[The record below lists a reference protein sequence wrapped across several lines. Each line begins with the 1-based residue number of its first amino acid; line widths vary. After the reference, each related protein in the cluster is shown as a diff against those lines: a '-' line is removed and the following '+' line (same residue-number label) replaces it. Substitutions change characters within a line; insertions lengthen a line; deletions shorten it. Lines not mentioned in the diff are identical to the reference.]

1 MNALPTGP
9 LLASTV
15 AEAARRFGDRAAF
28 RLADDTELSYRG
40 LDLASDEVAAGL
52 AGRGLGPGSV
62 LLLSLP
68 SGLEYAVGYLA
79 AAKVGAATAGANPR
93 LRARERALIVDAVD
107 PDLILATDALSD
119 GIPGDRRVEIVD
131 IDTDPTRL
139 LADLRGHGEFSPA
152 VPADPGRPTCI
163 CFTSGS
169 TGDPRG
175 AWFTDRQL
183 AAIHVLDTGGAWGS
197 GGHMVS
203 GTAFAH
209 VGVMTKLGWQLASGA
224 TIHVMDRWTAGDLLN
239 LVERYRLPAVN
250 GVAAQISLLMQEPGF
265 DDRDLSCVQSIV
277 VGAGP
282 SPPALVL
289 EARKRFGAP
298 YSIRYSSTESGGIGL
313 GTALDADD
321 EEALHTV
328 GRPRPGVVAEVRDGD
343 GRTLTDGE
351 VGELWLQTP
360 SAMSGYWNDP
370 GSSAEALVDG
380 WLRTGDLARVDD
392 AGCFR
397 LAGRV
402 KEMYIRGGY
411 NVYPLEVEAVLGT
424 HPAVAQV
431 AVVPRP
437 DPTMG
442 EVGVAVIVPADPDH
456 PPALDDLVA
465 HGHHDLSGYKLPG
478 AIRIV
483 DRLPLNSGDKLDR
496 RALAAHEARSQV
508 PSQISN
514 QTGD

>member
-1 MNALPTGP
+1 MNRP
-9 LLASTV
+9 LLAETV
-15 AEAARRFGDRAAF
+15 AEAARRFGNRAAF
-28 RLADDTELSYRG
+28 QLADGTELSYRE
-40 LDLASDEVAAGL
+40 LDRASDEVAAGL
-52 AGRGLGPGSV
+52 AGRGLGPGNV

-79 AAKVGAATAGANPR
+79 AAKAGVTTAGANPR
-93 LRARERALIVDAVD
+93 LRARERSRIIEAVD
-107 PDLILATDALSD
+107 PDLILANDALSD
-119 GIPGDRRVEIVD
+119 GIPEDRRVELVGD
-131 IDTDPTRL
+131 GNDPTQL
-139 LADLRGHGEFSPA
+139 LAGLRGHGEVVPA
-152 VPADPGRPTCI
+152 VPADPYRPTCI
-163 CFTSGS
+163 CFTSGT

-183 AAIHVLDTGGAWGS
+183 VAIHALDAGGAWGS

-209 VGVMTKLGWQLASGA
+209 VGVMTKLGWQLASGV
-224 TIHVMDRWTAGDLLN
+224 TIHVMDRWTASGFLD

-250 GVAAQISLLMQEPGF
+250 GVASQVSLLMQEPGF

-282 SPPALVL
+282 SPPALVI
-289 EARKRFGAP
+289 EARERFGAA
-298 YSIRYSSTESGGIGL
+298 YSIRYSSTESGGTGL
-313 GTALDADD
+313 STALDADD
-321 EEALHTV
+321 DEALHTV
-328 GRPRPGVVAEVRDGD
+328 GRPRPGVAAEVRDDD
-343 GRTLTDGE
+343 GQALVDGE

-370 GSSAEALVDG
+370 EGTTEALVDG
-380 WLRTGDLARVDD
+380 WLRTGDLAHVDD

-437 DPTMG
+437 DSTMG
-442 EVGVAVIVPADPDH
+442 EIGVAVIVPTDPDH
-456 PPALDDLVA
+456 PPALHDLVA
-465 HGHHDLSGYKLPG
+465 HGHDDLSGYKLPG

-483 DRLPLNSGDKLDR
+483 DRLPLNAGDKLDR
-496 RALAAHEARSQV
+496 RTLAAQEARSQ
-508 PSQISN
+508 
-514 QTGD
+514 TGD

>member
-1 MNALPTGP
+1 MSRP
-9 LLASTV
+9 LLAETV
-15 AEAARRFGDRAAF
+15 AEAACRFGDRAAF
-28 RLADDTELSYRG
+28 QLADGTELSYRE
-40 LDLASDEVAAGL
+40 LDRASDEVAAGL
-52 AGRGLGPGSV
+52 AGRGLGPGNV

-79 AAKVGAATAGANPR
+79 AAKAGVTTAGANPR
-93 LRARERALIVDAVD
+93 LRARERSRIIEAVD
-107 PDLILATDALSD
+107 PDLILANDALSD
-119 GIPGDRRVEIVD
+119 GIPEDRRVELVGD
-131 IDTDPTRL
+131 GNDPTQL
-139 LADLRGHGEFSPA
+139 LAGLRGHGEVVPA
-152 VPADPGRPTCI
+152 VPADPYRPTCI
-163 CFTSGS
+163 CFTSGT

-183 AAIHVLDTGGAWGS
+183 VAIHALDAGGAWGS

-224 TIHVMDRWTAGDLLN
+224 TIHVMDRWTANGFLD

-250 GVAAQISLLMQEPGF
+250 GVASQISLLMQESGF

-282 SPPALVL
+282 SPPALVI
-289 EARKRFGAP
+289 EARERFGAA
-298 YSIRYSSTESGGIGL
+298 YSIRYSSTESGGTGL
-313 GTALDADD
+313 STALDADD
-321 EEALHTV
+321 DEALHTV
-328 GRPRPGVVAEVRDGD
+328 GRPRPGVAAEVRDDD
-343 GRTLTDGE
+343 GQALIDGE

-370 GSSAEALVDG
+370 EGTTEALVDG
-380 WLRTGDLARVDD
+380 WLRTGDLAHVDD

-437 DPTMG
+437 DSTMG
-442 EVGVAVIVPADPDH
+442 EIGVAVIVPTDPDH
-456 PPALDDLVA
+456 PPALHDLVA
-465 HGHHDLSGYKLPG
+465 HGHDDLSGYKLPG

-483 DRLPLNSGDKLDR
+483 DRLPLNAGDKLDR
-496 RALAAHEARSQV
+496 RTLAAQEARSQ
-508 PSQISN
+508 
-514 QTGD
+514 TGD

>member
-1 MNALPTGP
+1 MSRP
-9 LLASTV
+9 LLAETV

-28 RLADDTELSYRG
+28 QLADGTELSYRE
-40 LDLASDEVAAGL
+40 LDRASDEVAAGL
-52 AGRGLGPGSV
+52 AGRGLGPGNV

-79 AAKVGAATAGANPR
+79 AAKAGVTTAGANPR
-93 LRARERALIVDAVD
+93 LRARERSRIIEAVD
-107 PDLILATDALSD
+107 PDLILANDALSD
-119 GIPGDRRVEIVD
+119 GIPEDRRVELVGD
-131 IDTDPTRL
+131 GNDPTQL
-139 LADLRGHGEFSPA
+139 LAGLRGHGEVVPA
-152 VPADPGRPTCI
+152 VPADPYRPTCI
-163 CFTSGS
+163 CFTSGT

-183 AAIHVLDTGGAWGS
+183 VAIHALDAGGAWGS

-224 TIHVMDRWTAGDLLN
+224 TIHVMDRWTANGFLD

-250 GVAAQISLLMQEPGF
+250 GVASQISLLMQESGF

-282 SPPALVL
+282 SPPALVI
-289 EARKRFGAP
+289 EARERFGAA
-298 YSIRYSSTESGGIGL
+298 YSIRYSSTESGGTGL
-313 GTALDADD
+313 STALDADD
-321 EEALHTV
+321 DEALHTV
-328 GRPRPGVVAEVRDGD
+328 GRPRPGVAAEVRDDD
-343 GRTLTDGE
+343 GQALIDGE

-370 GSSAEALVDG
+370 EGTTEALVDG
-380 WLRTGDLARVDD
+380 WLRTGDLAHVDD

-437 DPTMG
+437 DSTMG
-442 EVGVAVIVPADPDH
+442 EIGVAVIVPTDPDH
-456 PPALDDLVA
+456 PPALHDLVA
-465 HGHHDLSGYKLPG
+465 HGHDDLSGYKLPG

-483 DRLPLNSGDKLDR
+483 DRLPLNAGDKLDR
-496 RALAAHEARSQV
+496 RTLAAQEARSQ
-508 PSQISN
+508 
-514 QTGD
+514 TGD

>member
-1 MNALPTGP
+1 MSRS
-9 LLASTV
+9 LLAETV

-28 RLADDTELSYRG
+28 QLADGTELSYRE
-40 LDLASDEVAAGL
+40 LDRASDEVAAGL
-52 AGRGLGPGSV
+52 AGRGLGPGNV

-68 SGLEYAVGYLA
+68 SSLEYAVGYLA
-79 AAKVGAATAGANPR
+79 AAKVGVTTAGANPR
-93 LRARERALIVDAVD
+93 LRARERALIIEAVD
-107 PDLILATDALSD
+107 PDLILANDALSD
-119 GIPGDRRVEIVD
+119 GIPEDRRVELVGD
-131 IDTDPTRL
+131 GDDPTQL
-139 LADLRGHGEFSPA
+139 LAGLRGHGEVVPA
-152 VPADPGRPTCI
+152 VPADPDRPTCI
-163 CFTSGS
+163 CFTSGT

-183 AAIHVLDTGGAWGS
+183 VAIHALDAGGAWGS

-224 TIHVMDRWTAGDLLN
+224 TIHVMDRWTASGLLD

-250 GVAAQISLLMQEPGF
+250 GVASQISLLMQEPGF

-282 SPPALVL
+282 SPPALVI
-289 EARKRFGAP
+289 EARERFDAA
-298 YSIRYSSTESGGIGL
+298 YSIRYSSTESGGTGL

-321 EEALHTV
+321 DEALHTV
-328 GRPRPGVVAEVRDGD
+328 GRPRPGVAAEVRDDD
-343 GRTLTDGE
+343 GQTLIDGE

-370 GSSAEALVDG
+370 EGTTEALVDG
-380 WLRTGDLARVDD
+380 WLRTGDLAHVDD

-437 DPTMG
+437 DSTMG
-442 EVGVAVIVPADPDH
+442 EIGVAVIVPTDPDH
-456 PPALDDLVA
+456 PPALHDLVA
-465 HGHHDLSGYKLPG
+465 HGHGDLSGHKLPG

-483 DRLPLNSGDKLDR
+483 DRLPLNAGDKLDR
-496 RALAAHEARSQV
+496 RSLAAQEARSQ
-508 PSQISN
+508 
-514 QTGD
+514 TGD

>member
-1 MNALPTGP
+1 MSRP
-9 LLASTV
+9 LLAETV

-28 RLADDTELSYRG
+28 QLADGTELSYRE
-40 LDLASDEVAAGL
+40 LDRASDEVAAGL
-52 AGRGLGPGSV
+52 AGRGLGPGNV

-79 AAKVGAATAGANPR
+79 AAKAGVTTAGANPR
-93 LRARERALIVDAVD
+93 LRARERSRIIEAVD
-107 PDLILATDALSD
+107 PDLILANDALSD
-119 GIPGDRRVEIVD
+119 GIPEDRRVELVGD
-131 IDTDPTRL
+131 GNDPTQL
-139 LADLRGHGEFSPA
+139 LAGLRGHGEVVPA
-152 VPADPGRPTCI
+152 VPADPYRPTCI
-163 CFTSGS
+163 CFTSGT

-183 AAIHVLDTGGAWGS
+183 VAIHALDAGGAWGS

-209 VGVMTKLGWQLASGA
+209 VGVMTKLGWQLASGV
-224 TIHVMDRWTAGDLLN
+224 TIHVMDRWTASGFLD

-250 GVAAQISLLMQEPGF
+250 GVASQVSLLMQEPGF

-282 SPPALVL
+282 SPPALVI
-289 EARKRFGAP
+289 EARERFGAA
-298 YSIRYSSTESGGIGL
+298 YSIRYSSTESGGTGL

-321 EEALHTV
+321 DEALHTV
-328 GRPRPGVVAEVRDGD
+328 GRPRPGVAAEVRDDD
-343 GRTLTDGE
+343 GQALIDGE

-370 GSSAEALVDG
+370 EGTTEALVDG
-380 WLRTGDLARVDD
+380 WLRTGDLAHVDD

-437 DPTMG
+437 DSTMG
-442 EVGVAVIVPADPDH
+442 EIGVAVIVPTDPDH
-456 PPALDDLVA
+456 PPALHDLVA
-465 HGHHDLSGYKLPG
+465 HGHDDLSGYKLPG

-483 DRLPLNSGDKLDR
+483 DRLPLNAGDKLDR
-496 RALAAHEARSQV
+496 RTLAAQEARSQ
-508 PSQISN
+508 
-514 QTGD
+514 TGD

>member
-1 MNALPTGP
+1 MNRP
-9 LLASTV
+9 LLAETV
-15 AEAARRFGDRAAF
+15 AEAARRFGNRAAF
-28 RLADDTELSYRG
+28 QLADGTELSYRE
-40 LDLASDEVAAGL
+40 LDRASDEVAAGL

-93 LRARERALIVDAVD
+93 LRARERALIVEAVD
-107 PDLILATDALSD
+107 PDLILANDALSD
-119 GIPGDRRVEIVD
+119 GIPEDRRVELVD
-131 IDTDPTRL
+131 NSTDPTQL
-139 LADLRGHGEFSPA
+139 LAGLRGHGEVVPA
-152 VPADPGRPTCI
+152 VPADPDRPTCI
-163 CFTSGS
+163 CFTSGT

-183 AAIHVLDTGGAWGS
+183 VAIHALDTGGAWGS

-224 TIHVMDRWTAGDLLN
+224 TIHVMDRWTASGLLD

-265 DDRDLSCVQSIV
+265 DDRDLSCVRSIV

-282 SPPALVL
+282 SPPALVI
-289 EARKRFGAP
+289 EARERFGAA
-298 YSIRYSSTESGGIGL
+298 YSIRYSSTESGGTGL

-321 EEALHTV
+321 DEALYTV
-328 GRPRPGVVAEVRDGD
+328 GRPRPGVAAEVRDGN
-343 GRTLTDGE
+343 GQTLTGGE

-370 GSSAEALVDG
+370 GGSTEALVDG
-380 WLRTGDLARVDD
+380 WLRTGDLAHVDD

-402 KEMYIRGGY
+402 TEMYIRGGY

-437 DPTMG
+437 DSTMG
-442 EVGVAVIVPADPDH
+442 EIGVAVIVPADPDH
-456 PPALDDLVA
+456 PPTLHDLIA
-465 HGHHDLSGYKLPG
+465 HGHDDLSGYKLPG
-478 AIRIV
+478 AVRIV
-483 DRLPLNSGDKLDR
+483 DRLPLNAGDKLDR
-496 RALAAHEARSQV
+496 RTLAAHEARSQ
-508 PSQISN
+508 
-514 QTGD
+514 TDD

>member
-1 MNALPTGP
+1 MSRP
-9 LLASTV
+9 LLAETV

-28 RLADDTELSYRG
+28 QLADGTELSYRE
-40 LDLASDEVAAGL
+40 LDRASDEVAAGL
-52 AGRGLGPGSV
+52 AGRGLGPGNV

-79 AAKVGAATAGANPR
+79 AAKAGVTTAGANPR
-93 LRARERALIVDAVD
+93 LRARERSRIIEAVD
-107 PDLILATDALSD
+107 PDLILANDALSD
-119 GIPGDRRVEIVD
+119 GIPEDRRVELVGD
-131 IDTDPTRL
+131 GNDPTQL
-139 LADLRGHGEFSPA
+139 LAGLRGHGEVVPA
-152 VPADPGRPTCI
+152 VPADPYRPTCI
-163 CFTSGS
+163 CFTSGT

-183 AAIHVLDTGGAWGS
+183 VAIHALDAGGAWGS

-224 TIHVMDRWTAGDLLN
+224 TIHVMDRWTASGFLD

-250 GVAAQISLLMQEPGF
+250 GVASQISLLLQEPGF

-282 SPPALVL
+282 SPPALVI
-289 EARKRFGAP
+289 EARERFGAA
-298 YSIRYSSTESGGIGL
+298 YSIRYSSTESGGTGL

-321 EEALHTV
+321 DEALHTV
-328 GRPRPGVVAEVRDGD
+328 GRPRPGVAAEVRDDD
-343 GRTLTDGE
+343 GQTLIDGE

-370 GSSAEALVDG
+370 EGTTEALVDG
-380 WLRTGDLARVDD
+380 WLRTGDLAHVDD

-437 DPTMG
+437 DSTMG
-442 EVGVAVIVPADPDH
+442 EIGVAVIVPTDPDH
-456 PPALDDLVA
+456 PPALHDLVA
-465 HGHHDLSGYKLPG
+465 HGHDDLSGYKLPG

-483 DRLPLNSGDKLDR
+483 DRLPLNAGDKLDR
-496 RALAAHEARSQV
+496 RTLAAQEARSQ
-508 PSQISN
+508 
-514 QTGD
+514 TGD

>member
-1 MNALPTGP
+1 MSRP
-9 LLASTV
+9 LLAETV

-28 RLADDTELSYRG
+28 QLADGTELSYRE
-40 LDLASDEVAAGL
+40 LDRASDEVAAGL
-52 AGRGLGPGSV
+52 AGRGLGPGNV

-79 AAKVGAATAGANPR
+79 AAKAGVTTAGANPR
-93 LRARERALIVDAVD
+93 LRARERSRIIEAVD
-107 PDLILATDALSD
+107 PDLILANDALSD
-119 GIPGDRRVEIVD
+119 GIPEDRRVELVGD
-131 IDTDPTRL
+131 GNDPTQL
-139 LADLRGHGEFSPA
+139 LAGLRGHGEFVPA
-152 VPADPGRPTCI
+152 VPADPYRPTCI
-163 CFTSGS
+163 CFTSGT

-183 AAIHVLDTGGAWGS
+183 VAIHALDAGGAWGS

-224 TIHVMDRWTAGDLLN
+224 TIHVMDRWTASGFLD

-250 GVAAQISLLMQEPGF
+250 GVASQISLLMQEPGF

-282 SPPALVL
+282 SPPALVI
-289 EARKRFGAP
+289 EARERFGAA
-298 YSIRYSSTESGGIGL
+298 YSIRYSSTESGGTGL

-321 EEALHTV
+321 DEALHTV
-328 GRPRPGVVAEVRDGD
+328 GRPRPGVAAEVRDDD
-343 GRTLTDGE
+343 GQALVDGE

-370 GSSAEALVDG
+370 EGTTEALVDG
-380 WLRTGDLARVDD
+380 WLRTGDLAHVDD

-437 DPTMG
+437 DSTMG
-442 EVGVAVIVPADPDH
+442 EIGVAVIVPTDPDH
-456 PPALDDLVA
+456 PPALHDLVA
-465 HGHHDLSGYKLPG
+465 HGHDDLSGYKLPG

-483 DRLPLNSGDKLDR
+483 DRLPLNAGDKLDR
-496 RALAAHEARSQV
+496 RTLAAQEARSQ
-508 PSQISN
+508 
-514 QTGD
+514 TGD

>member
-1 MNALPTGP
+1 MSAPRVGP
-9 LLASTV
+9 LLADTV
-15 AEAARRFGDRAAF
+15 GEASRRFGDRAAF
-28 RLADDTELSYRG
+28 RLADGTELSYR
-40 LDLASDEVAAGL
+40 DLNRASDEVAAGL
-52 AGRGLGPGSV
+52 AGRGLGPGNV

-79 AAKVGAATAGANPR
+79 AAKVGATTAGANPR

-107 PDLILATDALSD
+107 PDLILATDALAD
-119 GIPGDRRVEIVD
+119 GIPGDRHVEVVD
-131 IDTDPTRL
+131 VESGRGTDPTRL
-139 LADLRGHGEFSPA
+139 LAGLRRPGEVPPD
-152 VPADPGRPTCI
+152 VPADPDRPTCI

-183 AAIHVLDTGGAWGS
+183 AAIHTLDTGGAWGS

-209 VGVMTKLGWQLASGA
+209 VGVMTKIGWQLASGA
-224 TIHVMDRWTAGDLLN
+224 TIHVMDRWTASGLLD

-250 GVAAQISLLMQEPGF
+250 GVAAQISLRMQEPGF
-265 DDRDLSCVQSIV
+265 DERDLSCVQSIV

-282 SPPALVL
+282 SPPALVI
-289 EARKRFGAP
+289 EARERFGAP
-298 YSIRYSSTESGGIGL
+298 YSIRYSSTESGGTGL

-328 GRPRPGVVAEVRDGD
+328 GRPRPGVAAEVRDAD
-343 GRTLTDGE
+343 GQMLPAGE
-351 VGELWLQTP
+351 VGDLWLQTP

-370 GSSAEALVDG
+370 GGSAEALVNG
-380 WLRTGDLARVDD
+380 WLRTGDLAQVDD
-392 AGCFR
+392 SGCFR

-424 HPAVAQV
+424 HPSVAQV

-442 EVGVAVIVPADPDH
+442 EIGVAVVVPTDPDH
-456 PPALDDLVA
+456 PPTLGDLLE
-465 HGHHDLSGYKLPG
+465 HGHDDLSGYKMPG
-478 AIRIV
+478 DIRIV
-483 DRLPLNSGDKLDR
+483 DRLPLNAGDKLDR
-496 RALAAHEARSQV
+496 LTLARHETDA
-508 PSQISN
+508 
-514 QTGD
+514 

>member
-1 MNALPTGP
+1 MSRP
-9 LLASTV
+9 LLAETV

-28 RLADDTELSYRG
+28 QLADGTALSYRE
-40 LDLASDEVAAGL
+40 LDRASDEVAAGL
-52 AGRGLGPGSV
+52 AGRELGPGNV

-79 AAKVGAATAGANPR
+79 AAKAGVTTAGANPR
-93 LRARERALIVDAVD
+93 LRARERSRIIEAVD
-107 PDLILATDALSD
+107 PDLILANDALSD
-119 GIPGDRRVEIVD
+119 GIPEDRRVELVGD
-131 IDTDPTRL
+131 GNDPTQL
-139 LADLRGHGEFSPA
+139 LAGLRGHGEVVPA
-152 VPADPGRPTCI
+152 VPADPYRPTCI
-163 CFTSGS
+163 CFTSGT

-183 AAIHVLDTGGAWGS
+183 VAIHALDDGGAWGS

-209 VGVMTKLGWQLASGA
+209 VGVMTKLGWQLASGV
-224 TIHVMDRWTAGDLLN
+224 TIHVMDRWTASGFLD

-250 GVAAQISLLMQEPGF
+250 GVASQISLLMQEPGF

-282 SPPALVL
+282 SPPALVI
-289 EARKRFGAP
+289 EARERFGAA
-298 YSIRYSSTESGGIGL
+298 YSIRYSSTESGGTGL

-321 EEALHTV
+321 DEALHTV
-328 GRPRPGVVAEVRDGD
+328 GRPRPGVAAEVRDDD
-343 GRTLTDGE
+343 GQALVDGE

-370 GSSAEALVDG
+370 EGTTEALVDG
-380 WLRTGDLARVDD
+380 WLRTGDLAHVDD

-437 DPTMG
+437 DSTMG
-442 EVGVAVIVPADPDH
+442 EIGVAVIVPTDPDH
-456 PPALDDLVA
+456 PPALHDLVA
-465 HGHHDLSGYKLPG
+465 HGHDDLSGYKLPG

-483 DRLPLNSGDKLDR
+483 DRLPLNAGDKLDR
-496 RALAAHEARSQV
+496 RTLAAQEARSQ
-508 PSQISN
+508 
-514 QTGD
+514 TGD

>member
-1 MNALPTGP
+1 MSRP
-9 LLASTV
+9 LLAETV
-15 AEAARRFGDRAAF
+15 AEAACRFGDRAAF
-28 RLADDTELSYRG
+28 QLADGTELSYRE
-40 LDLASDEVAAGL
+40 LDRASDEVAAGL
-52 AGRGLGPGSV
+52 AGRGLGPGNV

-79 AAKVGAATAGANPR
+79 AAKAGVTTAGANPR
-93 LRARERALIVDAVD
+93 LRARERSRIIEAVD
-107 PDLILATDALSD
+107 PDLILANDALSD
-119 GIPGDRRVEIVD
+119 GIPEDRRVELVGD
-131 IDTDPTRL
+131 GNDPTQL
-139 LADLRGHGEFSPA
+139 LAGLRGHGEVVPA
-152 VPADPGRPTCI
+152 VPADPYRPTCI
-163 CFTSGS
+163 CFTSGT

-183 AAIHVLDTGGAWGS
+183 VAIHALDAGGAWGS

-224 TIHVMDRWTAGDLLN
+224 TIHVMDRWTANGFLD

-250 GVAAQISLLMQEPGF
+250 GVASQVSLLMQEPGF

-282 SPPALVL
+282 SPPALVI
-289 EARKRFGAP
+289 EARERFGAA
-298 YSIRYSSTESGGIGL
+298 YSIRYSSTESGGTGL

-321 EEALHTV
+321 DEALHTV
-328 GRPRPGVVAEVRDGD
+328 GRPRPGVAAEVRDDD
-343 GRTLTDGE
+343 GQALIDGE

-370 GSSAEALVDG
+370 EGTTEALVDG
-380 WLRTGDLARVDD
+380 WLRTGDLAHVDD

-437 DPTMG
+437 DSTMG
-442 EVGVAVIVPADPDH
+442 EIGVAVIVPTDPDH
-456 PPALDDLVA
+456 PPALHDLVA
-465 HGHHDLSGYKLPG
+465 HGHDDLSGYKLPG

-483 DRLPLNSGDKLDR
+483 DRLPLNAGDKLDR
-496 RALAAHEARSQV
+496 RTLAAQEARSQ
-508 PSQISN
+508 
-514 QTGD
+514 TGD

>member
-1 MNALPTGP
+1 MSRP
-9 LLASTV
+9 LLAETV

-28 RLADDTELSYRG
+28 QLADGTELSYRE
-40 LDLASDEVAAGL
+40 LDRASDEVAAGL
-52 AGRGLGPGSV
+52 AGRGLGPGNV

-79 AAKVGAATAGANPR
+79 AAKAGVTTAGANPR
-93 LRARERALIVDAVD
+93 LRARERSRIIEAVD
-107 PDLILATDALSD
+107 PDLILANDALSD
-119 GIPGDRRVEIVD
+119 GIPEDRRVELVGD
-131 IDTDPTRL
+131 GDDPTQL
-139 LADLRGHGEFSPA
+139 LAGLRGHGEVVPA
-152 VPADPGRPTCI
+152 VPADPYRPTCI
-163 CFTSGS
+163 CFTSGT

-183 AAIHVLDTGGAWGS
+183 VAIHALDAGGAWGS

-209 VGVMTKLGWQLASGA
+209 VGVMTKLGWQLASGV
-224 TIHVMDRWTAGDLLN
+224 TIHVMDRWTASGFLD

-250 GVAAQISLLMQEPGF
+250 GVASQISLLMQESGF

-282 SPPALVL
+282 SPPALVI
-289 EARKRFGAP
+289 EARERFGAA
-298 YSIRYSSTESGGIGL
+298 YSIRYSSTESGGTGL

-321 EEALHTV
+321 DEALHTV
-328 GRPRPGVVAEVRDGD
+328 GRPRPGVAAEVRDDD
-343 GRTLTDGE
+343 GQALVDGE

-370 GSSAEALVDG
+370 EGTTEALVDG
-380 WLRTGDLARVDD
+380 WLRTGDLAHVDD

-437 DPTMG
+437 DSTMG
-442 EVGVAVIVPADPDH
+442 EIGVAVIVPTDPDH
-456 PPALDDLVA
+456 PPALHDLVA
-465 HGHHDLSGYKLPG
+465 HGHDDLSGYKLPG

-483 DRLPLNSGDKLDR
+483 DRLPLNAGDKLDR
-496 RALAAHEARSQV
+496 RTLAAQEARSQ
-508 PSQISN
+508 
-514 QTGD
+514 TGD

>member
-1 MNALPTGP
+1 MSRP
-9 LLASTV
+9 LLAETV

-28 RLADDTELSYRG
+28 QLADGTELSYRE
-40 LDLASDEVAAGL
+40 LDRASDEVAAGL
-52 AGRGLGPGSV
+52 AGRGLGPGNV

-79 AAKVGAATAGANPR
+79 AAKAGVTTAGANPR
-93 LRARERALIVDAVD
+93 LRARERSRIIEAVD
-107 PDLILATDALSD
+107 PDLILANDALSD
-119 GIPGDRRVEIVD
+119 GIPEDRRVELVGD
-131 IDTDPTRL
+131 GNDPTQL
-139 LADLRGHGEFSPA
+139 LAGLRGHGEVVPA
-152 VPADPGRPTCI
+152 VPADPYRPTCI
-163 CFTSGS
+163 CFTSGT

-183 AAIHVLDTGGAWGS
+183 VAIHALDAGGAWGS

-224 TIHVMDRWTAGDLLN
+224 TIHVMDRWTASGFLD

-250 GVAAQISLLMQEPGF
+250 GVASQVSLLMQEPGF

-282 SPPALVL
+282 SPPALVI
-289 EARKRFGAP
+289 EARERFGAA
-298 YSIRYSSTESGGIGL
+298 YSIRYSSTESGGTGL

-321 EEALHTV
+321 DEALHTV
-328 GRPRPGVVAEVRDGD
+328 GRPRPGVAAEVRDDD
-343 GRTLTDGE
+343 GQTLIDGE

-370 GSSAEALVDG
+370 EGTTEALVDG
-380 WLRTGDLARVDD
+380 WLRTGDLAHVDD

-437 DPTMG
+437 DSTMG
-442 EVGVAVIVPADPDH
+442 EIGVAVIVPTDPDH
-456 PPALDDLVA
+456 PPALHDLVA
-465 HGHHDLSGYKLPG
+465 HGHDDLSGYKLPG

-483 DRLPLNSGDKLDR
+483 DRLPLNAGDKLDR
-496 RALAAHEARSQV
+496 RTLAAQEARSQ
-508 PSQISN
+508 
-514 QTGD
+514 TGD

>member
-1 MNALPTGP
+1 MSRP
-9 LLASTV
+9 LLAETV

-28 RLADDTELSYRG
+28 QLADGTELSYRE
-40 LDLASDEVAAGL
+40 LDRASDEVAAGL
-52 AGRGLGPGSV
+52 AGRGLGPGNV

-79 AAKVGAATAGANPR
+79 AAKAGVTTAGANPR
-93 LRARERALIVDAVD
+93 LRARERSRIIEAVD
-107 PDLILATDALSD
+107 PDLILANDALSD
-119 GIPGDRRVEIVD
+119 GIPEDRRVELVGD
-131 IDTDPTRL
+131 GDDPTQL
-139 LADLRGHGEFSPA
+139 LAGLRGHGEVVPA
-152 VPADPGRPTCI
+152 VPADPYRPTCI
-163 CFTSGS
+163 CFTSGT

-183 AAIHVLDTGGAWGS
+183 VAIHALDAGGAWGS

-209 VGVMTKLGWQLASGA
+209 VGVMTKLGWQLASGV
-224 TIHVMDRWTAGDLLN
+224 TIHVMDRWTASGFLD

-250 GVAAQISLLMQEPGF
+250 GVASQVSLLMQEPGF

-282 SPPALVL
+282 SPPALVI
-289 EARKRFGAP
+289 EARERFGAA
-298 YSIRYSSTESGGIGL
+298 YSIRYSSTESGGTGL
-313 GTALDADD
+313 STALDADD
-321 EEALHTV
+321 DEALHTV
-328 GRPRPGVVAEVRDGD
+328 GRPRPGVAAEVRDDD
-343 GRTLTDGE
+343 GQTLIDGE

-370 GSSAEALVDG
+370 EGTTEALVDG
-380 WLRTGDLARVDD
+380 WLRTGDLAHVDD

-437 DPTMG
+437 DSTMG
-442 EVGVAVIVPADPDH
+442 EIGVAVIVPTDPDH
-456 PPALDDLVA
+456 PPALHDLVA
-465 HGHHDLSGYKLPG
+465 HGHGDLSGYKLPG

-483 DRLPLNSGDKLDR
+483 DRLPLNAGDKLDR
-496 RALAAHEARSQV
+496 RTLAAQEARSQ
-508 PSQISN
+508 
-514 QTGD
+514 TGD

>member
-1 MNALPTGP
+1 MSRP
-9 LLASTV
+9 LLAETV

-28 RLADDTELSYRG
+28 QLADGTELSYRE
-40 LDLASDEVAAGL
+40 LDRASDEVAAGL
-52 AGRGLGPGSV
+52 AGRGLGPGNV

-79 AAKVGAATAGANPR
+79 AAKAGVTTAGANPR
-93 LRARERALIVDAVD
+93 LRARERSRIIEAVD
-107 PDLILATDALSD
+107 PDLILANDALSD
-119 GIPGDRRVEIVD
+119 GIPEDRRVELVGD
-131 IDTDPTRL
+131 GNDPTQL
-139 LADLRGHGEFSPA
+139 LAGLRGHGEVVPA
-152 VPADPGRPTCI
+152 VPADPYRPTCI
-163 CFTSGS
+163 CFTSGT

-183 AAIHVLDTGGAWGS
+183 VAIHALDAGGAWGS

-209 VGVMTKLGWQLASGA
+209 VGVMTKLGWQLASGV
-224 TIHVMDRWTAGDLLN
+224 TIHVMDRWTASGFLD

-250 GVAAQISLLMQEPGF
+250 GVASQVSLLMQEPGF

-282 SPPALVL
+282 SPPALVI
-289 EARKRFGAP
+289 EARERFGAA
-298 YSIRYSSTESGGIGL
+298 YSIRYSSTESGGTGL

-321 EEALHTV
+321 DEALHTV
-328 GRPRPGVVAEVRDGD
+328 GRPRPGVAAEVRDDD
-343 GRTLTDGE
+343 GQALVDGE

-370 GSSAEALVDG
+370 EGTTEALVDG
-380 WLRTGDLARVDD
+380 WLRTGDLAHVDD

-437 DPTMG
+437 DSTMG
-442 EVGVAVIVPADPDH
+442 EIGVAVIVPTDPDH
-456 PPALDDLVA
+456 PPALHDLVA
-465 HGHHDLSGYKLPG
+465 HGHDDLSGYKLPG

-483 DRLPLNSGDKLDR
+483 DRLPLNAGDKLDR
-496 RALAAHEARSQV
+496 RTLAAQEARSQ
-508 PSQISN
+508 
-514 QTGD
+514 TGD

>member
-1 MNALPTGP
+1 MSRP
-9 LLASTV
+9 LLAETV

-28 RLADDTELSYRG
+28 QLADGTELSYRE
-40 LDLASDEVAAGL
+40 LDRASDEVAAGL
-52 AGRGLGPGSV
+52 AGRGLGPGNV

-79 AAKVGAATAGANPR
+79 AAKAGVTTAGANPR
-93 LRARERALIVDAVD
+93 LRARERSRIIEAVD
-107 PDLILATDALSD
+107 PDLILANDALSD
-119 GIPGDRRVEIVD
+119 GIPEDRRVELVGD
-131 IDTDPTRL
+131 GNDPTQL
-139 LADLRGHGEFSPA
+139 LAGLRGHGEVVPA
-152 VPADPGRPTCI
+152 VPADPYRPTCI
-163 CFTSGS
+163 CFTSGT

-183 AAIHVLDTGGAWGS
+183 VAIHALDAGGAWGS

-224 TIHVMDRWTAGDLLN
+224 TIHVMDRWTANGFLD

-250 GVAAQISLLMQEPGF
+250 GVASQISLLMQESGF

-282 SPPALVL
+282 SPPALVI
-289 EARKRFGAP
+289 EARERFGAA
-298 YSIRYSSTESGGIGL
+298 YSIRYSSTESGGTGL

-321 EEALHTV
+321 DEALHTV
-328 GRPRPGVVAEVRDGD
+328 GRPRPGVAAEVRDDD
-343 GRTLTDGE
+343 GQALIDGE

-370 GSSAEALVDG
+370 EGTTEALVDG
-380 WLRTGDLARVDD
+380 WLRTGDLAHVDD

-437 DPTMG
+437 DSTMG
-442 EVGVAVIVPADPDH
+442 EIGVAVIVPTDPDH
-456 PPALDDLVA
+456 PPALHDLVA
-465 HGHHDLSGYKLPG
+465 HGHDDLSGYKLPG

-483 DRLPLNSGDKLDR
+483 DRLPLNAGDKLDR
-496 RALAAHEARSQV
+496 RTLAAQEARSQ
-508 PSQISN
+508 
-514 QTGD
+514 TGD

>member
-1 MNALPTGP
+1 MSRP
-9 LLASTV
+9 LLAETV

-28 RLADDTELSYRG
+28 QLADGTELSYRE
-40 LDLASDEVAAGL
+40 LDRASDEVAAGL
-52 AGRGLGPGSV
+52 AGRGLGPGNV

-79 AAKVGAATAGANPR
+79 AAKAGVTTAGANPR
-93 LRARERALIVDAVD
+93 LRARERSRIIEAVD
-107 PDLILATDALSD
+107 PDLILANDALSD
-119 GIPGDRRVEIVD
+119 GIPEDRRVELVGNGN
-131 IDTDPTRL
+131 DPTQL
-139 LADLRGHGEFSPA
+139 LAGLRGHGEVVPA
-152 VPADPGRPTCI
+152 VPADPYRPTCI
-163 CFTSGS
+163 CFTSGT

-183 AAIHVLDTGGAWGS
+183 VAIHALDAGGAWGS

-209 VGVMTKLGWQLASGA
+209 VGVMSKLGWQLASGV
-224 TIHVMDRWTAGDLLN
+224 TIHVMDRWTASGFLD

-250 GVAAQISLLMQEPGF
+250 GVASQISLLLQEPGF

-282 SPPALVL
+282 SPPALVI
-289 EARKRFGAP
+289 EARERFGAA
-298 YSIRYSSTESGGIGL
+298 YSIRYSSTESGGTGL
-313 GTALDADD
+313 STALDADD
-321 EEALHTV
+321 DEALHTV
-328 GRPRPGVVAEVRDGD
+328 GRPRPGVAAEVRDDD
-343 GRTLTDGE
+343 GQALVDGE

-370 GSSAEALVDG
+370 EGTTEALVDG
-380 WLRTGDLARVDD
+380 WLRTGDLAHVDD

-437 DPTMG
+437 DSTMG
-442 EVGVAVIVPADPDH
+442 EIGVAVIVPTDPDH
-456 PPALDDLVA
+456 PPALHDLVA
-465 HGHHDLSGYKLPG
+465 HGHDDLSGYKLPG

-483 DRLPLNSGDKLDR
+483 DRLPLNAGDKLDR
-496 RALAAHEARSQV
+496 RTLAAQEARSQ
-508 PSQISN
+508 
-514 QTGD
+514 TRD